1 MAKKKDLKN
10 MSIAQLKEYMYK
22 GSGKDKAVN
31 ELIKKLK
38 KDGGGSLDSS
48 GFGNR
53 YKVEKKKKKKMT
65 IT

>member
-1 MAKKKDLKN
+1 MWGKKKKTPK
-10 MSIAQLKEYMYK
+10 AQKKPMTISKLREYMYK

-48 GFGNR
+48 GFGDR
-53 YKVEKKKKKKMT
+53 FKV
-65 IT
+65 

>member
-31 ELIKKLK
+31 ELGYNPDVFVNQGIKKT
-38 KDGGGSLDSS
+38 
-48 GFGNR
+48 
-53 YKVEKKKKKKMT
+53 VEWFYNSRNAKT
-65 IT
+65 I

>member
-1 MAKKKDLKN
+1 MTI
-10 MSIAQLKEYMYK
+10 SQLREYMYK

-48 GFGNR
+48 GFGDR
-53 YKVEKKKKKKMT
+53 FKV
-65 IT
+65 